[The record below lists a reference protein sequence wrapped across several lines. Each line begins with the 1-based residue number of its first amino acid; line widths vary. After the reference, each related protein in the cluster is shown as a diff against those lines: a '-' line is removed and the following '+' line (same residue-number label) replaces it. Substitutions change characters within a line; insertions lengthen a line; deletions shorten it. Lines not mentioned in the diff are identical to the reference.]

1 YTYPDP
7 TYVSGYTSV
16 DYFLGKGMNTFR
28 LPFRWERLQRTLGQ
42 AFDATELGRLRTT
55 VTHLTGKGAYVLL
68 DPHNFARYSPYIG
81 ASTALIGSAI
91 PNAAF
96 ADFWSRLATEFKG
109 NAQVLFGLMNEPHDM
124 PTEQWVGA
132 ANTAI
137 SAIRSAG

>member
-1 YTYPDP
+1 MKKACPLVLALFWFVSYHSWADAPRNHATAATLALLSSPVPYRGVNLNGAEFGSGNLPGTFGIDFTYPDP

-68 DPHNFARYSPYIG
+68 DPHNFARY
-81 ASTALIGSAI
+81 
-91 PNAAF
+91 
-96 ADFWSRLATEFKG
+96 
-109 NAQVLFGLMNEPHDM
+109 
-124 PTEQWVGA
+124 
-132 ANTAI
+132 
-137 SAIRSAG
+137 